1 MLQIGQLDLK
11 INKMA
16 GFGQFIKNEREKRD
30 WTQTEFGNQ
39 IGINTSAICR
49 IENGTQKFSISKLE
63 TLSKLLEIENQE
75 INDLFFA
82 DKFAKEALKYKCSES
97 VFSVA
102 ENNATYLRNTNIKQG
117 KLNFENE

>member
-1 MLQIGQLDLK
+1 LLKLGQLDFK
-11 INKMA
+11 KNKMA

-39 IGINTSAICR
+39 IGINNSAICR

-63 TLSKLLEIENQE
+63 MLSKILEIENQK

-102 ENNATYLRNTNIKQG
+102 ENNATYLRNTNTKQG

>member
-1 MLQIGQLDLK
+1 MLKLGQLDFK

-63 TLSKLLEIENQE
+63 RLSKILKIDNQK

-97 VFSVA
+97 VFTVA
-102 ENNATYLRNTNIKQG
+102 ENNATYFRNTNVKQA

>member
-1 MLQIGQLDLK
+1 
-11 INKMA
+11 MA
-16 GFGQFIKNEREKRD
+16 GFGQIIKSEREKRE
-30 WTQTEFGNQ
+30 WTQTEFGNH

-49 IENGTQKFSISKLE
+49 IENGTQKFSISKLKK
-63 TLSKLLEIENQE
+63 LSEILKIDSQH

-82 DKFAKEALKYKCSES
+82 DKFAREAFNYKCSES

-102 ENNATYLRNTNIKQG
+102 EDNANYLRNTNLKQG

>member
-1 MLQIGQLDLK
+1 LLKLGQLDFK

-30 WTQTEFGNQ
+30 WTQSEFGNQ

-63 TLSKLLEIENQE
+63 TLSEILEIDNQK

-117 KLNFENE
+117 KLNFEND

>member
-1 MLQIGQLDLK
+1 MLKTGQLDLK

-63 TLSKLLEIENQE
+63 TLSKILEIENQK

-102 ENNATYLRNTNIKQG
+102 ENNATYFRNTNVKQA

>member
-1 MLQIGQLDLK
+1 MLKLGQVDLK
-11 INKMA
+11 LNKMA

-63 TLSKLLEIENQE
+63 RLSKILKIDNQK

-102 ENNATYLRNTNIKQG
+102 ENNASYFRNTNVKQA

>member
-1 MLQIGQLDLK
+1 LLKIGQLEFK

-63 TLSKLLEIENQE
+63 RLSKILKIDNQK

-102 ENNATYLRNTNIKQG
+102 ENNATYFRNTNVKQA
-117 KLNFENE
+117 KINFENE

>member
-1 MLQIGQLDLK
+1 LLKIGQLDFK

-30 WTQTEFGNQ
+30 WTQSEFGNQ

-63 TLSKLLEIENQE
+63 TLSEILEIDNQK

-102 ENNATYLRNTNIKQG
+102 ENNATYFRNTNIKQG

>member
-1 MLQIGQLDLK
+1 MLKIGQLDFK

-63 TLSKLLEIENQE
+63 RLSKILKIDNQK

-102 ENNATYLRNTNIKQG
+102 ENNATYFRNTNVKQA
-117 KLNFENE
+117 KINFENE

>member
-1 MLQIGQLDLK
+1 MLKIGQLEFK

-30 WTQTEFGNQ
+30 WTQTAFGNQ

-63 TLSKLLEIENQE
+63 TLSKILEIEKQK

-102 ENNATYLRNTNIKQG
+102 ENNATYFKNTNIKQG

>member
-1 MLQIGQLDLK
+1 LLKIGQLDFK

-63 TLSKLLEIENQE
+63 RLSKILKIDNQK

-102 ENNATYLRNTNIKQG
+102 ENNATYFRNTNVKQA
-117 KLNFENE
+117 KINFENE

>member
-1 MLQIGQLDLK
+1 MLKLGQLDFK

-63 TLSKLLEIENQE
+63 RLSKILKIDNQK

-102 ENNATYLRNTNIKQG
+102 ENNATYFRNTNVKQA
-117 KLNFENE
+117 KINFENE

>member
-1 MLQIGQLDLK
+1 LLKIGQLGLK
-11 INKMA
+11 IKKMA

-63 TLSKLLEIENQE
+63 TLSEILEIDNQK

-102 ENNATYLRNTNIKQG
+102 ENNATYFRNTNVKQA

>member
-1 MLQIGQLDLK
+1 MLKIGQLDFK

-63 TLSKLLEIENQE
+63 KLSKILKIDNQK

-102 ENNATYLRNTNIKQG
+102 ENNATYFRNTNVKQA

>member
-1 MLQIGQLDLK
+1 
-11 INKMA
+11 MA

-63 TLSKLLEIENQE
+63 RLSKILKIDKQK

-102 ENNATYLRNTNIKQG
+102 EHNATYYRNTNVKQA

>member
-1 MLQIGQLDLK
+1 LLKLGQLDFK

-63 TLSKLLEIENQE
+63 TLSEILEIDNQK

-102 ENNATYLRNTNIKQG
+102 ENNATYFRNTNIKQG

>member
-1 MLQIGQLDLK
+1 
-11 INKMA
+11 MA
-16 GFGQFIKNEREKRD
+16 GFGQFIKKEREKRE

-49 IENGTQKFSISKLE
+49 IENETQKFSISKLE
-63 TLSKLLEIENQE
+63 TLSTILNIDNQR

-102 ENNATYLRNTNIKQG
+102 ENNAAYLRNINTKQG
-117 KLNFENE
+117 ILNFENE

>member
-1 MLQIGQLDLK
+1 MLKLGQIDFQTN
-11 INKMA
+11 IMA
-16 GFGQFIKNEREKRD
+16 GFGQFIKSEREKRD
-30 WTQTEFGNQ
+30 WTQTEFGNH

-49 IENGTQKFSISKLE
+49 IENGTQKFSISKLKK
-63 TLSKLLEIENQE
+63 LSEILEMDSQK

-82 DKFAKEALKYKCSES
+82 DKFAREAFKYKCSES

-102 ENNATYLRNTNIKQG
+102 EDNANYLRNTNIKQG

>member
-1 MLQIGQLDLK
+1 
-11 INKMA
+11 MA

-49 IENGTQKFSISKLE
+49 IENGAQKFSISKLE
-63 TLSKLLEIENQE
+63 TLSEILKIDNQK

-102 ENNATYLRNTNIKQG
+102 ENNATYFKNTNIKQG

>member
-1 MLQIGQLDLK
+1 LLKIGQLEFK

-63 TLSKLLEIENQE
+63 TLSEILEIDNQK

-102 ENNATYLRNTNIKQG
+102 ENNATYFRNTNIKQG

>member
-1 MLQIGQLDLK
+1 MLKLGQLDFKL
-11 INKMA
+11 NKMA

-49 IENGTQKFSISKLE
+49 IENGTQKFSISKPE
-63 TLSKLLEIENQE
+63 TLSKILKIDNQK

>member
-1 MLQIGQLDLK
+1 LLKLGQLDFK

-63 TLSKLLEIENQE
+63 RLSKILKIDNQK

-102 ENNATYLRNTNIKQG
+102 ENNATYFRNTNVKQA

>member
-1 MLQIGQLDLK
+1 MLKLGQLDFK

-63 TLSKLLEIENQE
+63 RLSKILKIDSQK

-102 ENNATYLRNTNIKQG
+102 ENNATYFRNTNVKQA

>member
-1 MLQIGQLDLK
+1 MLKLGQLDFK
-11 INKMA
+11 INKMV

-63 TLSKLLEIENQE
+63 TLSEILEIDNQK

-102 ENNATYLRNTNIKQG
+102 ENNATYFRNTNIKQG

>member
-1 MLQIGQLDLK
+1 LLKLGQLDFK

-16 GFGQFIKNEREKRD
+16 GFGQFIKNERERRD

-63 TLSKLLEIENQE
+63 TLSEILEIDNQK

-102 ENNATYLRNTNIKQG
+102 ENNATYFRNSNVKQA

>member
-1 MLQIGQLDLK
+1 MLKIGQLDFK

-63 TLSKLLEIENQE
+63 KLSKILKIDNQK

-102 ENNATYLRNTNIKQG
+102 ENNATYFRNTNLKQA